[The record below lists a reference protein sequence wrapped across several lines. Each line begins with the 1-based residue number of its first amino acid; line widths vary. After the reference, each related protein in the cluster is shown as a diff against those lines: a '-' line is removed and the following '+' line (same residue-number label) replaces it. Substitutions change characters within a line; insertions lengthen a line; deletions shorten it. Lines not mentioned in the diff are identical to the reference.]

1 MAWLSQRL
9 VRSALLASVVSLLG
23 YAGPASAQ
31 LPVFQATPEPSP
43 AIPAVPTAPAVP
55 AAPPPSAVAAPA
67 EPLPVAPAPPPGVV
81 APPSSATG
89 PAPAK
94 AEVITDPNVRRAAEA
109 HIAADAAA
117 DEDAAADAAE
127 RRQWYGW
134 QTLVADGTS
143 LAALLVGASLTS
155 QRSSSDGA
163 GDTLVGAG
171 LLGYVLAP
179 GIVHF
184 AHRNPGRGF
193 ASFGLRLGMPL
204 AAAFVGASL
213 ASGCN
218 TNLCESNGAGIGVLL
233 GMGGAVAIDA
243 ALFAYDDAK
252 RSSSRRLDLLPVMS
266 VTPQQAW
273 IGLAGHL

>member
-9 VRSALLASVVSLLG
+9 VRSALLVSAVSLLG
-23 YAGPASAQ
+23 YASPASAQ

-43 AIPAVPTAPAVP
+43 GASAVSTAPP
-55 AAPPPSAVAAPA
+55 QAAETPPSAVAPA
-67 EPLPVAPAPPPGVV
+67 EPLPIAPAPPPGVV
-81 APPSSATG
+81 ATSSSATS

-94 AEVITDPNVRRAAEA
+94 ADVITDPNARRAAEA
-109 HIAADAAA
+109 RIAEDAAA
-117 DEDAAADAAE
+117 DEDEAADALE
-127 RRQWYGW
+127 RRRWYGW

-155 QRSSSDGA
+155 QRSANDGP
-163 GDTLVGAG
+163 GDTLVWAG
-171 LLGYVLAP
+171 LLGYELAP

-184 AHRNPGRGF
+184 VHRNPGRGF

-252 RSSSRRLDLLPVMS
+252 RSASRRLDVLPVMS

>member
-9 VRSALLASVVSLLG
+9 VRSVLLPSAVSLLG
-23 YAGPASAQ
+23 YASPASAQ
-31 LPVFQATPEPSP
+31 LPVFQATPEPA
-43 AIPAVPTAPAVP
+43 AIPAVPSAPAEP
-55 AAPPPSAVAAPA
+55 APPPPSAVAVPA
-67 EPLPVAPAPPPGVV
+67 EPLPVAPALPPGIV
-81 APPSSATG
+81 APPSLATS

-94 AEVITDPNVRRAAEA
+94 ADLITDPNARRATEARIAE
-109 HIAADAAA
+109 DAAA
-117 DEDAAADAAE
+117 DEDAATDAEE

-134 QTLVADGTS
+134 QTLVVDGTS

-155 QRSSSDGA
+155 QRSRNDGP

-179 GIVHF
+179 GIVHLV
-184 AHRNPGRGF
+184 HRNPGRGF
-193 ASFGLRLGMPL
+193 ASVGLRLGMPL
-204 AAAFVGASL
+204 AAAFLGASL

-252 RSSSRRLDLLPVMS
+252 RSSSRHLDLLPVMS

>member
-1 MAWLSQRL
+1 LSQRL
-9 VRSALLASVVSLLG
+9 VRIARLASAVSLLG
-23 YAGPASAQ
+23 GASPASAQ
-31 LPVFQATPEPSP
+31 IPVFRAAPEPP
-43 AIPAVPTAPAVP
+43 P
-55 AAPPPSAVAAPA
+55 AAPVAPAASAEPTEPPAAIAAPA
-67 EPLPVAPAPPPGVV
+67 EPLPVAPPPPPGV
-81 APPSSATG
+81 AATPSSAIS

-94 AEVITDPNVRRAAEA
+94 ADVITDPDARRAAEA
-109 HIAADAAA
+109 RTAADAAD
-117 DEDAAADAAE
+117 DEAEAANAAE
-127 RRQWYGW
+127 RRHWYGW

-143 LAALLVGASLTS
+143 LAVLLVGVSLNG
-155 QRSSSDGA
+155 QRSSNDGP

-179 GIVHF
+179 GIVHV

-243 ALFAYDDAK
+243 ALFAYDDPK
-252 RSSSRRLDLLPVMS
+252 RASSRGPDVLPILS
-266 VTPQQAW
+266 ITPRQAW